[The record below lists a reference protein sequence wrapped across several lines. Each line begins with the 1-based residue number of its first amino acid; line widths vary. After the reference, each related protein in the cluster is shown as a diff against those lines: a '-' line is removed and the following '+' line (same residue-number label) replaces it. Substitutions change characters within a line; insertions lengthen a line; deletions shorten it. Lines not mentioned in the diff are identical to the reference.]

1 MEWSALS
8 DAESTEA
15 FHGDRPAAASQ
26 QVLPDRS
33 KLALVAVERTRM
45 PMVVTDP
52 RQLDNPIVL
61 ANKAF
66 LDLTGYSAGEVLGRN
81 CRFLQ
86 GKGTSLAVVGEI
98 RRAITEE
105 SELEIEILNYRKDGS
120 AFWNQLGL
128 SPVHDDDGKLL
139 YFFASQIDV
148 TDLRKVQS
156 LEASER
162 RLLMEVDHRANNM
175 LAIVNSIVH
184 LSSSDDPAI
193 YAEAI
198 QRRIHVLAR
207 AHNLLAHRGWKEVSL
222 SEVLVGL
229 LGHLDPSRVAFNGAR
244 VMISPH
250 AVQPISLAAHE
261 LADNALRHGAL
272 SESNGTV
279 DVTWTDFDPN
289 GRLELH
295 WRERGGPPPPANP
308 PRGFG
313 GSIIAGM
320 VELQLHGELKREWT
334 PDGLFVLVRL
344 PGQSLRERQLGSPA

>member
-120 AFWNQLGL
+120 AFWTTE
-128 SPVHDDDGKLL
+128 S
-139 YFFASQIDV
+139 FSTFSR
-148 TDLRKVQS
+148 LRS
-156 LEASER
+156 
-162 RLLMEVDHRANNM
+162 M
-175 LAIVNSIVH
+175 
-184 LSSSDDPAI
+184 
-193 YAEAI
+193 
-198 QRRIHVLAR
+198 
-207 AHNLLAHRGWKEVSL
+207 
-222 SEVLVGL
+222 
-229 LGHLDPSRVAFNGAR
+229 
-244 VMISPH
+244 
-250 AVQPISLAAHE
+250 
-261 LADNALRHGAL
+261 
-272 SESNGTV
+272 
-279 DVTWTDFDPN
+279 
-289 GRLELH
+289 
-295 WRERGGPPPPANP
+295 
-308 PRGFG
+308 
-313 GSIIAGM
+313 
-320 VELQLHGELKREWT
+320 
-334 PDGLFVLVRL
+334 
-344 PGQSLRERQLGSPA
+344 